1 MFKNFGYFLIGF
13 IAILISACKKNET
26 AAVIE
31 PVKVAPTN
39 LVINAT
45 VSADGS
51 GKVAFT
57 AKADNASFYRFEFG
71 NGETIDEAT
80 GVINYRYTDV
90 GTKSYTV
97 TVIANS
103 SSGLSISKTKE
114 ISVTVDF
121 SKVPPF
127 WSDDFN
133 TNDGIP
139 DPSKWVYDIGKG
151 SNGWG
156 NAELQYYTDRAQNVI
171 IEDGVLKIKAKRESF
186 SGSSWTSAR
195 LKSLGK
201 FAFTYG
207 TVIARAKMPAGVGTW
222 PAIWMLGADFPTVS
236 WPNCGEIDIA
246 EHVGKEKDKIFSAL
260 HYPGRNGGN
269 AVTAS
274 KIISNATT
282 EFHEYKLDWN
292 ASAIKFSVDGVV
304 YHTVTNSASIPFN
317 KDFFFLLNLAIGGNF
332 GGPVDPSINNVV
344 FEIDYIRVY
353 K

>member
-1 MFKNFGYFLIGF
+1 MSKHFGFFLISF
-13 IAILISACKKNET
+13 VSILISSCKKNET
-26 AAVIE
+26 ASVIE

-39 LVINAT
+39 LVVNAT
-45 VSADGS
+45 VSTDGS

-57 AKADNASFYRFEFG
+57 AKADNANFYRFEFG
-71 NGETIDEAT
+71 NGETIDEPT
-80 GVINYRYTDV
+80 GVVNYRYTDL

-121 SKVPPF
+121 SQLMPV
-127 WSDDFN
+127 WSDEFN
-133 TNDGIP
+133 TNGSP
-139 DPSKWVYDIGKG
+139 DASKWVYDIGTG

-156 NAELQYYTDRAQNVI
+156 NVELQYYTDRQQNAIV
-171 IEDGVLKIKAKRESF
+171 EGGYLKIKAQRESF

-207 TVIARAKMPAGVGTW
+207 TVIARAKMPVGIGTW

-332 GGPVDPSINNVV
+332 GVPVDPSINNAV

>member
-1 MFKNFGYFLIGF
+1 MYSRLFFKLIVLVLSF
-13 IAILISACKKNET
+13 NSCKKEKET
-26 AAVIE
+26 PEE
-31 PVKVAPTN
+31 PIKLAPSN
-39 LVINAT
+39 LVISAT
-45 VSADGS
+45 VSTDGS

-57 AKADNASFYRFEFG
+57 AKADNASFYRFDFG
-71 NGETIDEAT
+71 NGETFDEPS
-80 GVINYRYTDV
+80 GVVNYRYTDA

-97 TVIANS
+97 TVTANS
-103 SSGLSISKTKE
+103 SSGLSISGTKE
-114 ISVTVDF
+114 ISVTVDL
-121 SKVPPF
+121 SKLTPF
-127 WSDDFN
+127 WSDEFN
-133 TNDGIP
+133 TNGAP
-139 DPSKWVYDIGKG
+139 DASKWVYDIGTG

-171 IEDGVLKIKAKRESF
+171 VDGGMLKIKAQRESF
-186 SGSSWTSAR
+186 SGSSWTSTR

-207 TVIARAKMPAGVGTW
+207 TVIARAKMPVGIGTW
-222 PAIWMLGADFPTVS
+222 PAIWMLGADFPTIG

-260 HYPGRNGGN
+260 HYPGRFGGN

-274 KIISNATT
+274 KLISNATT

-292 ASAIKFSVDGVV
+292 ASTIKFSIDGVA
-304 YHTVTNSASIPFN
+304 YHTVKNSAGIPFN

-332 GGPVDPSINNVV
+332 GGPVDPGLNNAI